1 MNAEEIIFLNLNLE
15 AVNQKGKYINIIR
28 RKKQMAEKSNIVDF
42 NLFID
47 AEIAKLFEKVCTE
60 NNISA
65 KEVLE
70 IFMKDYIVSGGH
82 PEQVTGGMP
91 WNRKSRPANHTHV

>member
-1 MNAEEIIFLNLNLE
+1 MNAEEIIFLNPNLE
-15 AVNQKGKYINIIR
+15 AVNQKGKYITIIR

-47 AEIAKLFEKVCTE
+47 AEIAKLFEKVCAE

-70 IFMKDYIVSGGH
+70 IFMKDYIVSSGH

-91 WNRKSRPANHTHV
+91 WNANNTRRI